1 MKRRG
6 FILNSAVLI
15 LLIPMLLLLATYED
29 VSSQIFQAQNER
41 VLVERSFRGVA
52 YFDSDFQRALEI
64 SGKRALIAVI
74 DYVTVTGEFIKQK
87 TANETLKDL
96 ILFGTSEE
104 LSGYE
109 NLETIMQNQTI
120 ARWLALTRDYLL
132 EQGFLIEQS
141 DEEILNNINL
151 TVGVLDSFTIFVKAR
166 IPNITVR
173 DFNGKI
179 VYSGSIPKSGNYTY
193 AFIDIRNLEDPLF
206 PPMTGG
212 RYSRSIRACLY
223 PYPELIGKPIKVLE
237 GNGSSDKQYLLG
249 NFSRNVNKTYIYF
262 GDFYPGDGA
271 LAYVLLNGSLE
282 ETDRP
287 IIVNT
292 SIGGISISPV
302 NVFNESDA
310 GVLVFGK
317 SNTGDWK
324 NTSLQYRLN
333 ITVTNEVGVD
343 LTNYQIPILISSI
356 KGLSSSVLTQLF
368 TNTQTDGNSDI
379 YRVKVAIDLYD
390 ENGNRIP
397 FWVEYWDT
405 SNQEALIWIKDSI
418 NAGQSKTYSLYFGS
432 GTPVKG
438 YNYEDG
444 LFIFFDDFEDGTW
457 NDKWIQVEQSPTES
471 NGELI
476 INGGDN
482 VEAVRTNDLNYDGSY
497 AVRFRMSGTTS
508 SNNKDWDNGIGVED
522 STDSSPNLYWVVY
535 FTDDTR
541 DQGNTLV
548 VHEGD
553 WWNRATTASS
563 NRAGKPT
570 DFHVYEAYM
579 RDTGAWYD
587 YNTKIYDAKF
597 RDLTDSRINYDSY
610 NRLIDPPSLRY
621 LYLVNDNGESG
632 NKGVY
637 DFIFIRKYPDTN
649 GDSLEDSTNFS
660 GISLSSSDVE
670 SYTPPAVT
678 PQILAKAYDLQP
690 FLSCLLEQMY
700 FGVYNG
706 WSIFERLEGS
716 YKNHENY
723 EELANKTQDE
733 LGISYENKHYP
744 IGLVSFLIPHDS
756 FDSKLS
762 TLFTS
767 GLTARPLKEGQS
779 SADYYFL
786 QYYFGNGNETNGY
799 RMWGVSYGT
808 LDTPYFIFNPPV
820 DLSFIP
826 FFLDNQ
832 TALSIL
838 GKEAACDLLE
848 GYTCS

>member
-6 FILNSAVLI
+6 FILNSAVLV

-29 VSSQIFQAQNER
+29 VSSQIFQAQSER
-41 VLVERSFRGVA
+41 VLVERSFRGIA
-52 YFDSDFQRALEI
+52 YFDSDFQKALEI
-64 SGKRALIAVI
+64 SGKRALIAAI

-87 TANETLKDL
+87 MANETLKDL

-310 GVLVFGK
+310 GVLVF
-317 SNTGDWK
+317 K
-324 NTSLQYRLN
+324 NLSAGSEKGGWCALSYNYRVN
-333 ITVTNEVGVD
+333 ITINNPSSTT
-343 LTNYQIPILISSI
+343 LTNFQVPITLE
-356 KGLSSSVLTQLF
+356 LSSNKISLP
-368 TNTQTDGNSDI
+368 QTPNI
-379 YRVKVAIDLYD
+379 MVYD
-390 ENGNRIP
+390 EDCNPIN
-397 FWVEYWDT
+397 FWVEEWQFSSQGAWD
-405 SNQEALIWIKDSI
+405 NVDALIWVNVTLPAKGEKTISIYFDS
-418 NAGQSKTYSLYFGS
+418 NAVENWGNASKVFDFY
-432 GTPVKG
+432 
-438 YNYEDG
+438 
-444 LFIFFDDFEDGTW
+444 DDFESWEGWQDYG
-457 NDKWIQVEQSPTES
+457 NGVVEQSSEQAYEGDYSLKKDQNNDP
-471 NGELI
+471 
-476 INGGDN
+476 NGGEKLIGKTIGRGYILEGYIYRPSNWGGGNQDRLGL
-482 VEAVRTNDLNYDGSY
+482 EEKEGSEY
-497 AVRFRMSGTTS
+497 KGYTMGVVHNINNPNNEQIKIDRRDPSDPSVQRIGYTYIRVPEDEWYFFRMILDDLQLTFQIYTQGSAGWALRYFTTS
-508 SNNKDWDNGIGVED
+508 TPYAQVLASD
-522 STDSSPNLYWVVY
+522 STYNSFDRVVIH
-535 FTDDTR
+535 
-541 DQGNTLV
+541 G
-548 VHEGD
+548 G
-553 WWNRATTASS
+553 
-563 NRAGKPT
+563 
-570 DFHVYEAYM
+570 YEYYV
-579 RDTGAWYD
+579 D
-587 YNTKIYDAKF
+587 
-597 RDLTDSRINYDSY
+597 
-610 NRLIDPPSLRY
+610 SLR
-621 LYLVNDNGESG
+621 
-632 NKGVY
+632 
-637 DFIFIRKYPDTN
+637 IRKYADQMPSASVSDTIETKPAE
-649 GDSLEDSTNFS
+649 SV
-660 GISLSSSDVE
+660 GIKPSS
-670 SYTPPAVT
+670 
-678 PQILAKAYDLQP
+678 AKAYDLQP

-808 LDTPYFIFNPPV
+808 FDTPYFIFSPPG

-838 GKEAACDLLE
+838 GKEAACDLLVN
-848 GYTCS
+848 YPCS

>member
-1 MKRRG
+1 MEGGLMKRRG
-6 FILNSAVLI
+6 FILNSAVLV

-109 NLETIMQNQTI
+109 NLEKIMQNQTI
-120 ARWLALTRDYLL
+120 ERWLALTRDYLL

-141 DEEILNNINL
+141 DEEILSNMSI
-151 TVGVLDSFTIFVKAR
+151 TVGVLDSFTIFVKAK

-179 VYSGSIPKSGNYTY
+179 VYDGSIPKSGNYTY

-237 GNGSSDKQYLLG
+237 GNGSSDDPYVLG
-249 NFSRNVNKTYIYF
+249 EFSRSVSKDYIYF

-271 LAYVLLNGSLE
+271 LAYVLLNGSLNG
-282 ETDRP
+282 TNVP

-292 SIGGISISPV
+292 TIGGISLSPV

-471 NGELI
+471 NGELR
-476 INGGDN
+476 INGGDSI
-482 VEAVRTNDLNYDGSY
+482 EAVRTINSIGYSGSFS
-497 AVRFRMSGTTS
+497 VRFRMKGQK
-508 SNNKDWDNGIGVED
+508 NGDWDSGVGI
-522 STDSSPNLYWVVY
+522 TDSDGYMLL
-535 FTDDTR
+535 FTDDY
-541 DQGNTLV
+541 QGGNGLAI
-548 VHEGD
+548 HRP
-553 WWNRATTASS
+553 WWSFETDVDGRSDVTTY
-563 NRAGKPT
+563 
-570 DFHVYEAYM
+570 HIYEAIIVPLSSTVA
-579 RDTGAWYD
+579 DAEFKDETD
-587 YNTKIYDAKF
+587 YRVNTDDAY
-597 RDLTDSRINYDSY
+597 SRTFIQPLN
-610 NRLIDPPSLRY
+610 Y
-621 LYLVNDNGESG
+621 LYLVTDSDSPSRDTY
-632 NKGVY
+632 Y
-637 DFIFIRKYPDTN
+637 DFIFIRKYPETN

-690 FLSCLLEQMY
+690 FLDCLLEQRY
-700 FGVYNG
+700 FGIYDG

-716 YKNHENY
+716 YDNHEKY

-733 LGISYENKHYP
+733 LGISYEDKHYP
-744 IGLVSFLIPHDS
+744 IGLVSFMIPHDS
-756 FDSKLS
+756 FDSKLY

-767 GLTARPLKEGQS
+767 GLTARPVKEGQS

-799 RMWGVSYGT
+799 RMLGVSYGT
-808 LDTPYFIFNPPV
+808 FDTPYFIFSPPG

-838 GKEAACDLLE
+838 GKAAACDLLVN
-848 GYTCS
+848 YPCS